1 MEEGL
6 RRFTRTDAFELAAI
20 AVLAPVAWLLP
31 ERRAWWPISRLLSR
45 MIARGRPGVTELRV
59 AMLRAALGARA
70 AALDLDELRVDVMA
84 TYMEERLEIL
94 RAYHPR
100 GWRPRLVLE
109 GGEHLDAAIARGAGA
124 VLWTAPFSYADL
136 VVKMAL
142 DERGYGVT
150 HLSAFSRGFSPN
162 SCWEWTRSR
171 FGMKVLSPLRTR
183 VEDRFLCE
191 RLTIPLDG
199 GLAHMRA
206 LEQRLRL
213 DGCVSIR
220 AGDAGDRTLALPF
233 LAGTIRLATG
243 PASLA
248 LSTGAALLPVCCIR
262 RGPGEFTVAIEPA
275 LRPSAGRPRRAAID
289 ELVRAFGAHLER
301 WVLRQ
306 PHLWSGWYRMPRATA
321 AAPEDARLA
330 G

>member
-20 AVLAPVAWLLP
+20 AVLAPVAWLTP
-31 ERRAWWPISRLLSR
+31 ERWAWWPISRVLSR

-59 AMLRAALGARA
+59 AMLREALGARA
-70 AALDLDELRVDVMA
+70 DAIDLDQLRVDVMA
-84 TYMEERLEIL
+84 TYMEERLQIL
-94 RAYHPR
+94 RAYRPR
-100 GWRPRLVLE
+100 GWRPRLTIE
-109 GGEHLDAAIARGAGA
+109 GAEHLDAAVAAGAGA

-142 DERGYGVT
+142 DAHDYAVI

-162 SCWEWTRSR
+162 SCWDWARST

-191 RLTIPLDG
+191 RITIPLNG

-206 LEQRLRL
+206 LEQCLRI
-213 DGCVSIR
+213 GGFVSIR
-220 AGDAGDRTLALPF
+220 AGDAGQRALAVPF
-233 LAGTIRLATG
+233 LDGTIRLATG

-248 LSTGAALLPVCCIR
+248 LATGAPLLPVDCIR
-262 RGPGEFTVAIEPA
+262 RGPGDFTVVIDPP
-275 LRPSAGRPRRAAID
+275 LRPRAGHTSRNATD
-289 ELVRAFGAHLER
+289 DLVRAFGARLER

-306 PHLWSGWYRMPRATA
+306 PHLWSGWYRMPSAG
-321 AAPEDARLA
+321 APVSEDARLA